1 MGRLITVKEAARE
14 LGVSPWVVYRLVRE
28 NLLPGVVRL
37 GKRRVVLRRD
47 VVEAWL
53 RGEQVLP
60 RRAESG
66 Q

>member
-53 RGEQVLP
+53 RGEQALP
-60 RRAESG
+60 GRAESG

>member
-60 RRAESG
+60 GRAESG